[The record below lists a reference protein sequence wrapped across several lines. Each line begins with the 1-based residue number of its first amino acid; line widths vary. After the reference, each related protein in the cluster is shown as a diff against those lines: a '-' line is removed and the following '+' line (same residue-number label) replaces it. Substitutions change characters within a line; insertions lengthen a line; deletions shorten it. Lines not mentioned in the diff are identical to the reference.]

1 MSSTCVSVSFQLKK
15 PYKLVFQGD
24 WQYLLPL
31 IETACFASFVEC
43 VYFNEL
49 IYSGE

>member
-24 WQYLLPL
+24 WQYLPL